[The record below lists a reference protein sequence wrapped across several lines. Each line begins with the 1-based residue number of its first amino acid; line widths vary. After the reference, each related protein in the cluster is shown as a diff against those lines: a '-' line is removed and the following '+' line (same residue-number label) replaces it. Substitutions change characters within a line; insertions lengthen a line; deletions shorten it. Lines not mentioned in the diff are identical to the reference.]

1 MKAKKSPARTKRR
14 ASTAK
19 LAERA
24 PLPSN
29 GVGQK
34 SNVAKVSHTLNVE
47 LADRLERFAFFQ
59 RISESAVIEYSLN
72 LFFDQGDDEAELG
85 EQLRSEGLGRRRK
98 AS

>member
-1 MKAKKSPARTKRR
+1 MKAKKSPARAKRR

-19 LAERA
+19 PAERA
-24 PLPSN
+24 PLHAN
-29 GVGQK
+29 GVAHPK

-59 RISESAVIEYSLN
+59 RISESAVIEYALN
-72 LFFDQGDDEAELG
+72 LFFDQGEEEAELG

-98 AS
+98 A